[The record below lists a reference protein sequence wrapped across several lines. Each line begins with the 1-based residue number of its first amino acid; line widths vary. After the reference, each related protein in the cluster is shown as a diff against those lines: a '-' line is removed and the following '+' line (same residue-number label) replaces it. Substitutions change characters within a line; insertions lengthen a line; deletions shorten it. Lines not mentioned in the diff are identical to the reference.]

1 MSHSTHD
8 RARAHYMQGLARY
21 SDEQRR
27 ADDAA
32 IIAEIGA
39 DVGCV
44 LLSLAT
50 EVDGVLRVSPDTV
63 EAVREEYRE
72 RCPDDTRWASV
83 VGSALTQLRR
93 QRAFHVLPLE
103 A

>member
-1 MSHSTHD
+1 MPATYRD
-8 RARAHYMQGLARY
+8 RYLAGVHRY
-21 SDEQRR
+21 SDAQRA

-32 IIAEIGA
+32 LIAEIGA

-50 EVDGVLRVSPDTV
+50 TVDGALRVSPDV
-63 EAVREEYRE
+63 VDAVREEYRE
-72 RCPDDTRWASV
+72 RCPDDARWTSV
-83 VGSALTQLRR
+83 LGSALAQMRR
-93 QRAFHVLPLE
+93 QQPFHILPSE

>member
-1 MSHSTHD
+1 MSIHD
-8 RARAHYMQGLARY
+8 RARAHYMQGVTRY

-32 IIAEIGA
+32 AIAEIGA
-39 DVGCV
+39 DVGTI

-72 RCPDDTRWASV
+72 RCPDDARWVSV
-83 VGSALTQLRR
+83 VGSALAQLRR
-93 QRAFHVLPLE
+93 QRAFHVLPPE

>member
-1 MSHSTHD
+1 MPATYRD
-8 RARAHYMQGLARY
+8 RDRYLAGIHRY
-21 SDEQRR
+21 SDAQRQ

-32 IIAEIGA
+32 LIAEIGA

-50 EVDGVLRVSPDTV
+50 TVDGALRVSPDV
-63 EAVREEYRE
+63 VDAVREEYRE
-72 RCPDDTRWASV
+72 RCPDDARWVSV
-83 VGSALTQLRR
+83 LGSAVAQIRR
-93 QRAFHVLPLE
+93 QRPFHGLPSE

>member
-1 MSHSTHD
+1 MSTHD
-8 RARAHYMQGLARY
+8 RARAHYMQGITRY

-32 IIAEIGA
+32 AIAEIGA
-39 DVGCV
+39 GVGCV
-44 LLSLAT
+44 LLSLAV

-72 RCPDDTRWASV
+72 RCPDDARWVSV
-83 VGSALTQLRR
+83 VGSALVQLRR
-93 QRAFHVLPLE
+93 QRPFHVLPLE

>member
-1 MSHSTHD
+1 MSHSTHN
-8 RARAHYMQGLARY
+8 RARDRYLQGLARY

-32 IIAEIGA
+32 AIAEIGA
-39 DVGCV
+39 DVGTI

-72 RCPDDTRWASV
+72 RCPNDARWVSV
-83 VGSALTQLRR
+83 VGSALAQIRR
-93 QRAFHVLPLE
+93 QRPFHVLPLE